1 MKKNMITLIAL
12 LTTATFSGVAMAQT
26 PGKPTAPVVTDKPS
40 VSAAEKPKT
49 EGPKVEKKEIHKT
62 IRISGTVASYE
73 AGKLIKVKEKD
84 KEVTFDLTDDTKVK
98 GEIKDGAQVTVMIK
112 KEGDKLV
119 ATTITVVAEKK
130 VGEKKP
136 TPAPAEK
143 KS

>member
-62 IRISGTVASYE
+62 LRISGTVAAYE
-73 AGKLIKVKEKD
+73 ADKLIKVKEKD
-84 KEVTFDLTDDTKVK
+84 KEVTFDLTGDTKVK

-119 ATTITVVAEKK
+119 ATTITVVVEKK

>member
-62 IRISGTVASYE
+62 LRISGTVAAYE

-84 KEVTFDLTDDTKVK
+84 KEVTFDLTGDTKVK

-119 ATTITVVAEKK
+119 ATTITVVVEKK